1 MALGDNEGV
10 STTMLVSPTSGNVGA
25 SYAYPAPIIY
35 GANGGGMGFGG
46 GDWGSLITLFLLF
59 GLFGGGFGGF
69 GGFGMG
75 GMMGAGMMG
84 GMFGM
89 DFLYPWLNNSQN
101 INDGFRAQQIGT
113 DIGSIRDGVQG
124 IAQQMCECCGNMR
137 YDMATGLN
145 GVERS
150 VTGAQNAL
158 AQQMYANQIAE
169 LERSY
174 AAQTATAQGFN
185 GTQAGLADLKFT
197 IAQEECATRNASAMN
212 ARDIIDATTRGN
224 QAILDKL
231 CQQGSALKGGRHAS
245 GCEDAGATEF
255 YDVFQRLEWICR
267 MVKCP
272 VECHR
277 CVSCGIHESLHGFHV
292 HCTFRS
298 EAAEYETV
306 RSQFACRPD
315 VIDHLADFL
324 FAVEEISA
332 TWSDY
337 HIKSDAYAFPGT
349 SYHAV

>member
-10 STTMLVSPTSGNVGA
+10 STTMLVSPTYGNVGA

-35 GANGGGMGFGG
+35 GGNGGGMGFGG

-137 YDMATGLN
+137 YDMATGFN

-150 VTGAQNAL
+150 VAGAQNAL

-231 CQQGSALKGGRHAS
+231 CALELDTVKTQLAQAQRENVTLQNAVNMATMQASQVQQTADIING
-245 GCEDAGATEF
+245 T
-255 YDVFQRLEWICR
+255 YTRLSQ
-267 MVKCP
+267 CP
-272 VECHR
+272 VSSTPVFGNQPIFTCAQN
-277 CVSCGIHESLHGFHV
+277 VAASNYGCGCNGFV
-292 HCTFRS
+292 
-298 EAAEYETV
+298 A
-306 RSQFACRPD
+306 
-315 VIDHLADFL
+315 
-324 FAVEEISA
+324 
-332 TWSDY
+332 
-337 HIKSDAYAFPGT
+337 
-349 SYHAV
+349 